1 VPVAPSPAVIR
12 AGRDLAGA
20 DAAVASA
27 AAAELGRD
35 RSAPGLEVLLDAL
48 ALGLH
53 PQVAAAAIDATAQRK
68 SPAALDVLTHYARH
82 RTARV
87 RARAVRAL
95 GAIYDRRAEQPIFAA
110 LVDGEAAVRS
120 IAADAV
126 VARKLTGAVP
136 TLKKLMA
143 RGEEPAALALAAL
156 ATPELAKDVAETIGT
171 APDALVARCLGAILA
186 RRDFKP
192 EAARVEVVRA
202 LGRVPGPEA
211 LEELTK
217 YVGEIPAKPPR
228 KSRAEAEALIEAR
241 QGGGA

>member
-1 VPVAPSPAVIR
+1 VVQ

-20 DAAVASA
+20 DVAKASA
-27 AAAELGRD
+27 AAGELGRD
-35 RSAPGLEVLLDAL
+35 RSTAGLEVLLDAL

-53 PQVAAAAIDATAQRK
+53 PQVAAAAIDAIAQRK

-82 RTARV
+82 RNARV
-87 RARAVRAL
+87 RARAVAAL
-95 GAIYDRRAEQPIFAA
+95 GVLDDRRAEQPIFAA
-110 LVDGEAAVRS
+110 LVDGEGAVRS
-120 IAADAV
+120 IAADVV

-136 TLKKLMA
+136 TLKKLMG
-143 RGEEPAALALAAL
+143 RGDEPAALALAAL
-156 ATPELAKDVAETIGT
+156 ATPALAKDVAETIGT

-202 LGRVPGPEA
+202 LGRVPGAEA
-211 LEELTK
+211 LEELTN
-217 YVGEIPAKPPR
+217 YVGAIPPKPPR

-241 QGGGA
+241 LGGGA